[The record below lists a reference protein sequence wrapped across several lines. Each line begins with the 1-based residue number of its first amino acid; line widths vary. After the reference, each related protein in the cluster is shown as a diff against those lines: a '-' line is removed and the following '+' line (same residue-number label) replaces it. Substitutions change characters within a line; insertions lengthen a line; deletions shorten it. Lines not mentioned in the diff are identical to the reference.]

1 MSGDRPF
8 AIPSTLQRRTP
19 ATRLTWALRATCV
32 LLIVWSVTTG
42 WRSWQERPVRDTV
55 HAFFQAL
62 IDGQNEVARTF
73 LAPEIRHQ
81 LPPEDLTG
89 RSVPLEETTLHLNS
103 VQLQGMDA
111 TVAVSVKRAGY
122 ELTPTVRL
130 RRQPDGAWQ
139 LTQITGV
146 AIDPRW
152 LLNQSRAQE
161 VETESL
167 EEELRAGFTPSAT
180 PPPR

>member
-1 MSGDRPF
+1 
-8 AIPSTLQRRTP
+8 
-19 ATRLTWALRATCV
+19 
-32 LLIVWSVTTG
+32 
-42 WRSWQERPVRDTV
+42 
-55 HAFFQAL
+55 
-62 IDGQNEVARTF
+62 
-73 LAPEIRHQ
+73 
-81 LPPEDLTG
+81 
-89 RSVPLEETTLHLNS
+89 
-103 VQLQGMDA
+103 MDA
-111 TVAVSVKRAGY
+111 TVAVSIKRAGY
-122 ELTPTVRL
+122 ELAPTVRL

-180 PPPR
+180 PPAR